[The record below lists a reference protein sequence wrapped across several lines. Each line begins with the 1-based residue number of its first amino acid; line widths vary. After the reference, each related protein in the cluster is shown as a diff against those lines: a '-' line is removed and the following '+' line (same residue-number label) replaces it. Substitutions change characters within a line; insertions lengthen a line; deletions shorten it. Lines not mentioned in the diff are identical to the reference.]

1 MRDQETT
8 PEREDI
14 TDNIRKK
21 KKKRARAFHIQT
33 GRYQTSSSKRTKSSR
48 LFLLRREE
56 KRDFRSVLINQAVI
70 MAPMPSC
77 RLEGSRHP
85 VTQCPRP
92 RGQSPSQNSTPG
104 RTPRANCPSQCQPFQ
119 CPPLPYPPLLP
130 LSPSFL
136 SFFSL
141 SLPTLPSLLT
151 TLRSSLL
158 LRNCGIYYEHPHV
171 PAWGRK

>member
-8 PEREDI
+8 PEREAI
-14 TDNIRKK
+14 TDNIRKR

-33 GRYQTSSSKRTKSSR
+33 GRYQTSSRKRTKSSR

-85 VTQCPRP
+85 VTQCPGP

-104 RTPRANCPSQCQPFQ
+104 RTPWANCPSQCQPFQ
-119 CPPLPYPPLLP
+119 CPPPLPSPPSTFSFIPLFLLPFPPHPPLP
-130 LSPSFL
+130 PHNSAI
-136 SFFSL
+136 L
-141 SLPTLPSLLT
+141 SLATQLWNLL
-151 TLRSSLL
+151 
-158 LRNCGIYYEHPHV
+158 
-171 PAWGRK
+171 